1 MPSTIS
7 IEIRSDVSIPMSDG
21 TILYS
26 DIFLPAGN
34 DPHPTILQ
42 RTPYDKTS
50 ALSQQMLDPIRAAK
64 SGYSVVI
71 QDVRGRYS
79 SEGIFYP
86 FFNEIR
92 DGYDT
97 IEWISEQPWSTG
109 KIGMCGASYVGATQW
124 LAAISNPP
132 HLTTII
138 PNVTASN
145 YHNGWTYQGGAF
157 ELGFNI
163 SWTLLQLTLA
173 NLKNISVQK
182 PGLITKR
189 GSLIDAI
196 DHMEQTFQWPTLKTF
211 PYLLDGLAE
220 YFYDWV
226 SHPDFDDYW
235 NPINIENYHSKI
247 SIPTLNIG
255 GWYDIF
261 LGGTLDNYRGMKSS
275 RSTEI
280 DKSNQ
285 RLVVGPWQ
293 HGARGSNLVGEEYF
307 GIASD
312 AVAFGID
319 SLHLRWY
326 EYWLKGI
333 DNDIMSSS
341 PVKIFVMGDNIWR
354 DETTWPLSRALAT
367 TYFLH
372 SGGHANTK
380 HGDGWLDTDKPV
392 DEPNDIYLYNPND
405 PVPTTGGPLCCNP
418 HFMRNGAFNQ
428 NQLEDRPDILIYSTS
443 PLENDVEVTGHIM
456 VYLWAS
462 TSAVDTDFTAKLI
475 DVCEDGCARN
485 LTDGIIRARY
495 RNSMSNP
502 EPVNP
507 GKPYLYEI
515 DLWATSNVFKVGHKI
530 RLEISS
536 SNFPRFD
543 RNPNT
548 GTVISE
554 ESTFQPALQSILHN
568 FTYPSHITLPIIPR

>member
-280 DKSNQ
+280 DESNQ

-354 DETTWPLSRALAT
+354 DETTWPLSRARAT

>member
-7 IEIRSDVSIPMSDG
+7 IEIRSDVATPMSDG

-26 DIFLPAGN
+26 DLFLPAGN

-42 RTPYDKTS
+42 RTPYDKAS
-50 ALSQQMLDPIRAAK
+50 ALSQQMLDPISAAK

-97 IEWISEQPWSTG
+97 IEWIAEQPWSTG

-182 PGLITKR
+182 PDLITKR
-189 GSLIDAI
+189 GSLINAI

-235 NPINIENYHSKI
+235 NTINIENYHSKI

-261 LGGTLDNYRGMKSS
+261 LGGTLDNYKGMKSS
-275 RSTEI
+275 RSTEV

-293 HGARGSNLVGEEYF
+293 HGARGSSVVGEEYF

-312 AVAFGID
+312 ALAFGID
-319 SLHLRWY
+319 SLHLKWY

-333 DNDIMSSS
+333 ANDIMSSS
-341 PVKIFVMGDNIWR
+341 PVKIFVMGDDIWR
-354 DETTWPLSRALAT
+354 DETTWPLSRARDT

-405 PVPTTGGPLCCNP
+405 PVPTAGGPLCCNP

-443 PLENDVEVTGHIM
+443 PLENNVEVTGHIM

-507 GKPYLYEI
+507 GEPYLYEI

-543 RNPNT
+543 RTPNT

-554 ESTFQPALQSILHN
+554 ESTFQPAIQSILHN